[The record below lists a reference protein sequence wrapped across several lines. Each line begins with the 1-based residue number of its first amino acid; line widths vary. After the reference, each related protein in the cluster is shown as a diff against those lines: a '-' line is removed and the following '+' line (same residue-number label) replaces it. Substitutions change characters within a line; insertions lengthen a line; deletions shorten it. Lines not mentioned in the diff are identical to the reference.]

1 MIDPQHR
8 RRVLIRVA
16 SAVVAVGLLVT
27 LVVWMLAGRNDTTRS
42 SAAFCGRITDVS
54 ALSDALASGDR
65 SQIRA
70 ATTQLHQAEQAAPAD
85 IAPSVRVLVAYADGL
100 ETTIATAG
108 RDPGA
113 IDAAL
118 ADAVRAQQG
127 ENADVVTA
135 GNTVRYWTKVTCNI
149 DLTGATTPTT
159 GA

>member
-8 RRVLIRVA
+8 RRLLVRAA
-16 SAVVAVGLLVT
+16 SAVVALVLLVT
-27 LVVWMLAGRNDTTRS
+27 LVVWMLAGRNATTRS
-42 SAAFCGRITDVS
+42 STAFCGRISDVS
-54 ALSDALASGDR
+54 ALSDALASGDG

-70 ATTQLHQAEQAAPAD
+70 ATTKLHRAEQVAPAD

-100 ETTIATAG
+100 DTTIGTAG

-118 ADAVRAQQG
+118 AEAVRAQQG

-135 GNTVRYWTKVTCNI
+135 GNTVRYWTQVTCNI
-149 DLTGATTPTT
+149 DLIDDTTPPT
-159 GA
+159 GG

>member
-8 RRVLIRVA
+8 RRLLVRVA
-16 SAVVAVGLLVT
+16 GAVVGVALLVI
-27 LVVWMLAGRNDTTRS
+27 LVMWMLTGRNATTRS
-42 SAAFCGRITDVS
+42 SAAFCGRIADVS
-54 ALSDALASGDR
+54 ALSDALASGDG

-70 ATTQLHQAEQAAPAD
+70 ATTKLHRAEQVAPAD
-85 IAPSVRVLVAYADGL
+85 IAPSVRVLVVYADGL
-100 ETTIATAG
+100 DTTIGTAG
-108 RDPGA
+108 GDPGA

-149 DLTGATTPTT
+149 DLTDGTTPTT